1 MAYTFQRGA
10 LRNLTVTAGMQ
21 NIFNQ
26 YQDDFDLGADRD
38 AGYVYGP
45 MRPRTVTFGV
55 RYRVEPPHPADRQKP

>member
-26 YQDDFDLGADRD
+26 YQDDFDQGANRD

-55 RYRVEPPHPADRQKP
+55 RYGVAK